1 MYAHVLTIDLHESL
15 DMATQFSHSSTDSQA
30 PASAAPAARP
40 TCEDTTIAFVGCGT
54 MGSAIAEAF
63 VQAHVVP
70 SAHILAF
77 DPAPSARA
85 HLARLGCTVFDSA
98 QEMLEDKP
106 TLTLFAVKPQ
116 VLPAVMS
123 PLADALKDS
132 LVVSIAAGISLNT
145 LAQLLPGAR
154 LIRVMPNLCVS
165 ELSEAAT
172 YAMAPSATSAD
183 AQLIEQLF
191 SAVGCIQATTEENL
205 DVAGVLSGCGP
216 AFMALVVDAFTRS
229 AVEFGISAQNA
240 RELILYT
247 MKGSAEHLLRTHDHP
262 RAFMDQVTSPKG
274 TTAQGLKA
282 FEPLCVQAVQAA
294 VEAAL
299 AKTYELQGK

>member
-1 MYAHVLTIDLHESL
+1 
-15 DMATQFSHSSTDSQA
+15 
-30 PASAAPAARP
+30 
-40 TCEDTTIAFVGCGT
+40 
-54 MGSAIAEAF
+54 
-63 VQAHVVP
+63 
-70 SAHILAF
+70 
-77 DPAPSARA
+77 
-85 HLARLGCTVFDSA
+85 
-98 QEMLEDKP
+98 MLEHAP